1 MALPL
6 TTDQPERSVASDEWT
21 IAPHLYLAWFEPRF
35 LHGRPEPFAEI
46 SREMRFH
53 TPTLVVYILG
63 VIGIAYHLANGLW
76 SFMTM
81 GWGITV
87 SKSAMKWLERL
98 SIAFFVLLLA
108 LGWAAIYGLYR
119 GGALGLPPA

>member
-1 MALPL
+1 VL
-6 TTDQPERSVASDEWT
+6 
-21 IAPHLYLAWFEPRF
+21 
-35 LHGRPEPFAEI
+35 
-46 SREMRFH
+46 
-53 TPTLVVYILG
+53 
-63 VIGIAYHLANGLW
+63 GIAYHLANGFW

-87 SKSAMKWLERL
+87 SKSGMRWLERL

-119 GGALGLPPA
+119 GGARLGTPLA

>member
-1 MALPL
+1 QAEDGIRDATVTGVQTCALP
-6 TTDQPERSVASDEWT
+6 
-21 IAPHLYLAWFEPRF
+21 IF
-35 LHGRPEPFAEI
+35 
-46 SREMRFH
+46 
-53 TPTLVVYILG
+53 YILG
-63 VIGIAYHLANGLW
+63 VVGIAYHLANGLW

-87 SKSAMKWLERL
+87 SKSGMRWLERL

-119 GGALGLPPA
+119 GEIGRASCRERVSAAVSGGVSVS